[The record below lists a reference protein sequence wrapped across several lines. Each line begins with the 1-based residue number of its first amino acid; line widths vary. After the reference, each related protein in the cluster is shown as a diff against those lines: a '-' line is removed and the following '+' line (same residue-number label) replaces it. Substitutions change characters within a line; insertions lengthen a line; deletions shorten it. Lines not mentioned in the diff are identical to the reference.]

1 MVFPDGLT
9 SGSSSLATYFV
20 TIDELGANYEVPVGA
35 DTNLGIE
42 FKFDT
47 PGIFRVYDSSDPD
60 NLKGDFFII
69 VQ

>member
-1 MVFPDGLT
+1 
-9 SGSSSLATYFV
+9 V